1 MKLSEIVS
9 NYRAEHYLT
18 VEEFAERCGLSKG
31 YISMIEREV
40 NPRNNKPISPT
51 FDSIKKIAH
60 GMSMTVNEFAALLD
74 NDAAMNLLKQKMDK
88 YRAMD
93 DHILQIGGYE
103 NREFSEKLITA
114 YLQADD
120 DTKKII
126 RMLLHIDG
134 GEQ

>member
-1 MKLSEIVS
+1 
-9 NYRAEHYLT
+9 
-18 VEEFAERCGLSKG
+18 
-31 YISMIEREV
+31 
-40 NPRNNKPISPT
+40 
-51 FDSIKKIAH
+51 
-60 GMSMTVNEFAALLD
+60 MSMTVNEFASLLD

-120 DTKKII
+120 DTKKIV

-134 GEQ
+134 GES